1 MSNDLGSILEFSE
14 DISDAEAPKALPSG
28 DYLAKIVSAENG
40 TSASSGKSRG
50 DVTFRIAPEDFPADF
65 EDAGEFPEGLDVHF
79 YPSTED
85 NKTSRF
91 RLRKFVEA
99 IGGKTGG
106 RIDMNEWIGKQAVIT
121 LESETFEG
129 IERNR
134 IRKVEAK

>member
-1 MSNDLGSILEFSE
+1 MSDLGSILEFSE
-14 DISDAEAPKALPSG
+14 DISDAEAPKALAGG

-40 TSASSGKSRG
+40 TSATSGKSRA
-50 DVTFRIAPEDFPADF
+50 DVTFRISPEDFPADF
-65 EDAGEFPEGLDVHF
+65 EDAEEFQDGLDVHF

-85 NKTSRF
+85 TKVSRF
-91 RLRKFVEA
+91 RLRKFIEA

-121 LESETFEG
+121 LEVEEFEG
-129 IERNR
+129 IARNR

>member
-14 DISDAEAPKALPSG
+14 DISDAEAPKALPGG

-40 TSASSGKSRG
+40 TSANTGKARG
-50 DVTFRIAPEDFPADF
+50 DVVFRIQPEDFPADF

-121 LESETFEG
+121 LEVETFEG
-129 IERNR
+129 IDRNR